1 LAAGDRSPLLDIA
14 DPLVERSARLQAAN
28 RIVQLSEDLGQVG
41 SKSGLA
47 ITAHELIELFGWILV
62 LGKWPYHRP
71 RGSYPKTGVMSGLA
85 TIRPELKK
93 CPLNQLAEDIVTGS
107 SIETHSDM
115 NFARDSFFA
124 GASQKGKTGHL
135 TGDPFRFYCEL

>member
-1 LAAGDRSPLLDIA
+1 MDRPVS
-14 DPLVERSARLQAAN
+14 
-28 RIVQLSEDLGQVG
+28 
-41 SKSGLA
+41 
-47 ITAHELIELFGWILV
+47 
-62 LGKWPYHRP
+62 
-71 RGSYPKTGVMSGLA
+71 
-85 TIRPELKK
+85 
-93 CPLNQLAEDIVTGS
+93 QLAEDIVTGS